1 MSQQEIQIVN
11 DGQTVDK
18 DFVNN
23 WEIFDY
29 CDQYNGS
36 LTISFVGAIIK
47 NEKILFSFPKHYKV
61 EDNEQDQF
69 SCMKQILYILSKAKS
84 SYGSFDK
91 GQKGEFPIKA
101 YLGILMHYK
110 KYGIYLSNEQY
121 YENGYAGNID
131 WNRTVNKSNKNIHKK
146 GVIFFPLTIKR
157 TRDKNVFIS
166 ECMNYV
172 LADAYRYKKLINM
185 IMPYKYINK
194 NNIFSNLKYILNEL
208 KKIRNLYFKDLERRL
223 INNLIEY
230 MEWKSTAR
238 DNVRLITLK
247 FENYWEIMINEY
259 LNDSFCG
266 IEEDQIVWGNNKQNK
281 FSKYEM
287 EYVESVEKRL
297 QYRSRRPYKIQYD
310 HIFIDDENH
319 KIVLFDSKYFNAEV
333 NQLNYK
339 QLFYHY
345 NLKQK
350 YPEFLIYNGLLLPTE
365 KNYYTKIHVDRMDLD
380 GVKIIEHYINLN
392 DVLKYYSRKI

>member
-172 LADAYRYKKLINM
+172 LADAYRYK

-392 DVLKYYSRKI
+392 AVLDHYSRII